1 MREYHWKYGLYV
13 ALITFIPIFIVVIF
27 QNFKLEILGIIL
39 AILSA
44 ILEFFID
51 KYLGHKYPR
60 MNSANYHS
68 TPAGLLVILI
78 VIVIFLVLSFT
89 VFEDSDNQNLI
100 LLVAVCTGQFIG
112 KTYTEY
118 WVPDNK

>member
-68 TPAGLLVILI
+68 TPAGLLVIII
-78 VIVIFLVLSFT
+78 VIVIFLALSFT

-112 KTYTEY
+112 KTYSEY
-118 WVPDNK
+118 WVSDNK